1 MNKIKEG
8 WSQHVPDTGEWGASE
23 EAPHRKVGAGGAEGD
38 SQPAGD
44 AQGRQPEEEERHH
57 RPGRNLDSG

>member
-1 MNKIKEG
+1 MCLTQVNGEPRKK
-8 WSQHVPDTGEWGASE
+8 HHTG
-23 EAPHRKVGAGGAEGD
+23 KVGAGGAEGN

>member
-1 MNKIKEG
+1 M
-8 WSQHVPDTGEWGASE
+8 PDTGEWGASE

-57 RPGRNLDSG
+57 RPGRNLDSSLF